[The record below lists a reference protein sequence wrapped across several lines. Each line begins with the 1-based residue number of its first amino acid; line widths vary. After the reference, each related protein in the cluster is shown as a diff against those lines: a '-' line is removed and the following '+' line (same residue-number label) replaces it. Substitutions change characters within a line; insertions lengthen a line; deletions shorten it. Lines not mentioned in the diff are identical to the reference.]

1 MSDLVNLVGRL
12 RAFDAGRALRA
23 ASHLQVVIQPHA
35 LVIAPLAMAG
45 EDTTIHALAVGP
57 IGGPPQIRVVPD
69 PRVREEQY
77 ALIAWLGGIIETY
90 YQRCRLDGDF
100 PQIWVSSG
108 AAAGH
113 LDILADR
120 LRFTRDNPP
129 IERVGELL
137 TYATE
142 RSPVAG
148 QQALMTATG
157 ALSAHYCTGQQ
168 EGEDEHLGAF
178 LAWLDPPAD
187 GDIRR
192 AVEQAER
199 EAMGVKTDPV
209 FDRERLQPLVSAYDR
224 ARREGASATQL
235 QRRARAIENELVP
248 IVDRIYGAV
257 QRALTFLQG
266 QFPVAGML
274 DDLARREAD
283 EFESFMRG
291 RDNDVALPYR
301 DRPKAAAFKISER
314 ERAAQNVEQGA
325 LYGDAMAQARA
336 RLAGRI
342 VSGRVLNVTAT
353 KVPNKTIH
361 RFDVETAQTNLHL
374 RQGDQLACLFDQR
387 LRCAVEGVR
396 RQGAVTLVAF
406 VITAGMRA
414 VGAPTPGAA
423 IEMAPPPPDWNQ
435 LYRERGKMSARL
447 AVTPWTHSQDAV
459 APLAAAIARPA
470 NLLAAVEALR

>member
-1 MSDLVNLVGRL
+1 MSDLINLVGRL
-12 RAFDAGRALRA
+12 RAFDSGRALRA
-23 ASHLQVVIQPHA
+23 ASHLQVIIQPHA

-45 EDTTIHALAVGP
+45 EDTAIHALAVGP
-57 IGGPPQIRVVPD
+57 IGGPPETRVVPD

-77 ALIAWLGGIIETY
+77 ALIAWLGEIIETY

-108 AAAGH
+108 AAAGQ

-129 IERVGELL
+129 IKRVGELL

-178 LAWLDPPAD
+178 LAWLDPPSD

-199 EAMGVKTDPV
+199 EVMGVKTDPV
-209 FDRERLQPLVSAYDR
+209 FDRERLQPLVSSYDR
-224 ARREGASATQL
+224 VRREGGSAGEL
-235 QRRARAIENELVP
+235 RRRARAIENELVP
-248 IVDRIYGAV
+248 IVERIYGTV

-266 QFPVAGML
+266 QFPAAGV
-274 DDLARREAD
+274 LANLAHRETD
-283 EFESFMRG
+283 QFESFMRG
-291 RDNDVALPYR
+291 RDDNVALPYR

-314 ERAAQNVEQGA
+314 ERAAQNVDQAA

-336 RLAGRI
+336 RLAGKI
-342 VSGRVLNVTAT
+342 VCGRVVNVTAT
-353 KVPNKTIH
+353 KVPHKTIH
-361 RFDVETAQTNLHL
+361 GFSVETAQTNLHL
-374 RQGDQLACLFDQR
+374 REGDQLACLSSPR
-387 LRCAVEGVR
+387 LRCVVRGVR
-396 RQGAVTLVAF
+396 RQGAVTRVAF
-406 VITAGMRA
+406 VVTAGMRA
-414 VGAPTPGAA
+414 IGTPAPGAT

-435 LYRERGKMSARL
+435 LYRERAKMSARL
-447 AVTPWTHSQDAV
+447 AVTPWTHAQDAP
-459 APLAAAIARPA
+459 APQAAAIARPA
-470 NLLAAVEALR
+470 NLSAAVDALR

>member
-1 MSDLVNLVGRL
+1 
-12 RAFDAGRALRA
+12 
-23 ASHLQVVIQPHA
+23 
-35 LVIAPLAMAG
+35 
-45 EDTTIHALAVGP
+45 
-57 IGGPPQIRVVPD
+57 
-69 PRVREEQY
+69 
-77 ALIAWLGGIIETY
+77 
-90 YQRCRLDGDF
+90 
-100 PQIWVSSG
+100 
-108 AAAGH
+108 
-113 LDILADR
+113 
-120 LRFTRDNPP
+120 
-129 IERVGELL
+129 
-137 TYATE
+137 
-142 RSPVAG
+142 
-148 QQALMTATG
+148 
-157 ALSAHYCTGQQ
+157 
-168 EGEDEHLGAF
+168 
-178 LAWLDPPAD
+178 
-187 GDIRR
+187 
-192 AVEQAER
+192 
-199 EAMGVKTDPV
+199 MGVKTDPA

-235 QRRARAIENELVP
+235 QRRARAIENELSP
-248 IVDRIYGAV
+248 IIGRIYEAV

-266 QFPVAGML
+266 QFPVARML

-291 RDNDVALPYR
+291 RDDEVALPYR

-374 RQGDQLACLFDQR
+374 RQGDQLACLSDQR

-396 RQGAVTLVAF
+396 RQGAVTRVAF

-414 VGAPTPGAA
+414 VGAPVPGAA

-459 APLAAAIARPA
+459 APLAEAIARPA

>member
-12 RAFDAGRALRA
+12 RAFDAGRAVRA
-23 ASHLQVVIQPHA
+23 ASHLQMVIQSHA
-35 LVIAPLAMAG
+35 LIIAPLAMAG

-57 IGGPPQIRVVPD
+57 VGGPPQIRVVPD

-77 ALIAWLGGIIETY
+77 GLIAWLGVIIEAY
-90 YQRCRLDGDF
+90 FQRCRLAGEF

-129 IERVGELL
+129 IKRVGELL

-178 LAWLDPPAD
+178 LVWLDPPAH

-199 EAMGVKTDPV
+199 EVMGVKTDPV
-209 FDRERLQPLVSAYDR
+209 FDRERLQPLVSAYGR
-224 ARREGASATQL
+224 ARREGASVTEQ
-235 QRRARAIENELVP
+235 QRRARAIENELIP
-248 IVDRIYGAV
+248 IVERIYQAV

-266 QFPVAGML
+266 QFPAAGVL

-291 RDNDVALPYR
+291 RDEDVALPYR

-325 LYGDAMAQARA
+325 LYGDALAQARG
-336 RLAGRI
+336 RLAGKI
-342 VSGRVLNVTAT
+342 VSGRVST
-353 KVPNKTIH
+353 
-361 RFDVETAQTNLHL
+361 
-374 RQGDQLACLFDQR
+374 
-387 LRCAVEGVR
+387 
-396 RQGAVTLVAF
+396 
-406 VITAGMRA
+406 
-414 VGAPTPGAA
+414 
-423 IEMAPPPPDWNQ
+423 
-435 LYRERGKMSARL
+435 
-447 AVTPWTHSQDAV
+447 
-459 APLAAAIARPA
+459 
-470 NLLAAVEALR
+470 